1 MVNLTPSMRLKV
13 KRDTFFLPEPNRGVY
28 FRNNI
33 SSFRMEGSSIVQ
45 WIEKLLPMF
54 NGNHTLSELTDGLPG
69 PYRNRVMEIAE
80 VLYGNGFVRDVSQD
94 SPHQL
99 RKQVLER
106 YASQI
111 EFLESCGDSGAYRFE
126 TYRKKKALAIGSGP
140 LFLSLVSSLIESGL
154 PAFHIFITD
163 TVPTNRKRLNE
174 IVAHARKTDDEVS
187 IGEVVLEKGEEIE
200 WQEIVQPFDS
210 ILYVSQEG
218 DIEELRELHSVCRE
232 GKKILFPALII
243 NQVGM
248 AGPLVHPDSKGGWE
262 SAWHRLHQAE
272 LEKNQAPSS
281 FSATAGAMLAN
292 IMVFE
297 WFKDATGVTT
307 AEQSNHFYL
316 LDMDTME
323 GKWHPFIPHPGVT
336 GKGTAAW
343 IEDFDQRLG
352 QKADPSE
359 PGKVFMYFSRLTSSE
374 SGIFHRWDE
383 GDLKQLPLA
392 QCRVQVVD
400 PLSSGPAELLPEIIR
415 SDLTHEEARTESGL
429 SGVEAYVSRTLS
441 QLIPTLTPLQG
452 ADDIKESVGVGAGE
466 TFAECVCRGLQ
477 SCLDKEFDNKRFNHE
492 KLVSVQLAQVE
503 DERCRYYLQAL
514 TRLQGEPIIALG
526 EEVSGFPVVW
536 AGTSDG
542 WSGAVGLN
550 VTIALRN
557 ALQKAIMK
565 VQNQTVCLTAPGIV
579 ASPVLEEE
587 KMPLNLVIPSCEV
600 KGNSELVQSA
610 IQVLKKNSKRICVF
624 ELNLEPLLKE
634 EMAGVFG
641 VFLRKE
647 ESG

>member
-1 MVNLTPSMRLKV
+1 
-13 KRDTFFLPEPNRGVY
+13 
-28 FRNNI
+28 
-33 SSFRMEGSSIVQ
+33 
-45 WIEKLLPMF
+45 
-54 NGNHTLSELTDGLPG
+54 
-69 PYRNRVMEIAE
+69 
-80 VLYGNGFVRDVSQD
+80 
-94 SPHQL
+94 
-99 RKQVLER
+99 
-106 YASQI
+106 
-111 EFLESCGDSGAYRFE
+111 
-126 TYRKKKALAIGSGP
+126 
-140 LFLSLVSSLIESGL
+140 
-154 PAFHIFITD
+154 
-163 TVPTNRKRLNE
+163 
-174 IVAHARKTDDEVS
+174 
-187 IGEVVLEKGEEIE
+187 
-200 WQEIVQPFDS
+200 
-210 ILYVSQEG
+210 
-218 DIEELRELHSVCRE
+218 
-232 GKKILFPALII
+232 
-243 NQVGM
+243 
-248 AGPLVHPDSKGGWE
+248 
-262 SAWHRLHQAE
+262 
-272 LEKNQAPSS
+272 
-281 FSATAGAMLAN
+281 
-292 IMVFE
+292 
-297 WFKDATGVTT
+297 
-307 AEQSNHFYL
+307 
-316 LDMDTME
+316 
-323 GKWHPFIPHPGVT
+323 
-336 GKGTAAW
+336 
-343 IEDFDQRLG
+343 
-352 QKADPSE
+352 
-359 PGKVFMYFSRLTSSE
+359 MYFSRLTSSE

-452 ADDIKESVGVGAGE
+452 AVDIKESVCVGAGE

-557 ALQKAIMK
+557 ALQKAVMK
-565 VQNQTVCLTAPGIV
+565 VQNQTVCLTAPGLV
-579 ASPVLEEE
+579 VSPVLKEE
-587 KMPLNLVIPSCEV
+587 KPLNLVIPSCGV

-641 VFLRKE
+641 VFLREE

>member
-13 KRDTFFLPEPNRGVY
+13 KRDTFFLPEPNRGAY

-33 SSFRMEGSSIVQ
+33 SSFRMEGGSIVQ

-99 RKQVLER
+99 RNQVLER

-140 LFLSLVSSLIESGL
+140 LFLSLVSSLLESGL
-154 PAFHIFITD
+154 PAFQIFITD

-187 IGEVVLEKGEEIE
+187 IGLVVLEKGEEIE
-200 WQEIVQPFDS
+200 WQEIVQPFDT

-218 DIEELRELHSVCRE
+218 DIEELRGLHSVCRQ

-248 AGPLVHPDSKGGWE
+248 AGPLVHPDSKGCWE
-262 SAWHRLHQAE
+262 SAWHRLHQTV
-272 LEKNQAPSS
+272 LEKNQASAS
-281 FSATAGAMLAN
+281 FSSTAGAMLAN

-297 WFKDATGVTT
+297 WFKEATGVTA
-307 AEQSNHFYL
+307 AEQANQFYL
-316 LDMDTME
+316 LDMETLE
-323 GKWHPFIPHPGVT
+323 GKWHPFIPHPEVT
-336 GKGTAAW
+336 GKGAAKW
-343 IEDFDQRLG
+343 IEDFDQMLE
-352 QKADPSE
+352 QKSEPSK

-415 SDLTHEEARTESGL
+415 SDLTHEEARRETGL
-429 SGVEAYVSRTLS
+429 AGVEAYVSRTLS
-441 QLIPTLTPLQG
+441 QLVPTLTPLQG
-452 ADDIKESVGVGAGE
+452 AEDIKESVVGIGAGE

-477 SCLDKEFDNKRFNHE
+477 SSLDTEFGNKELNQEN
-492 KLVSVQLAQVE
+492 LVAVQLAEVD

-514 TRLQGEPIIALG
+514 TRLQGDPIIALG
-526 EEVSGFPVVW
+526 EGVSGFPVVW
-536 AGTSDG
+536 A
-542 WSGAVGLN
+542 
-550 VTIALRN
+550 
-557 ALQKAIMK
+557 
-565 VQNQTVCLTAPGIV
+565 
-579 ASPVLEEE
+579 SPVLKEE
-587 KMPLNLVIPSCEV
+587 KPLNLVIPSCGV
-600 KGNSELVQSA
+600 TGDSEILKSA
-610 IQVLKKNSKRICVF
+610 IQVLKKNKKRIFVF
-624 ELNLEPLLKE
+624 ELELETFLKE

-641 VFLRKE
+641 VLLREE

>member
-28 FRNNI
+28 FRNNV
-33 SSFRMEGSSIVQ
+33 SSFRMEGTSIVQ

-69 PYRNRVMEIAE
+69 QYRNRVMEIAE
-80 VLYGNGFVRDVSQD
+80 VLYGNGFVRDVSQE

-99 RKQVLER
+99 REQVLER

-111 EFLESCGDSGAYRFE
+111 EFLESCGDSGAHRFE
-126 TYRKKKALAIGSGP
+126 TYRKKKVLAIGSGP

-163 TVPTNRKRLNE
+163 TVPTNRKRLNV
-174 IVAHARKTDDEVS
+174 IVAHARKTDDEVA
-187 IGEVVLEKGEEIE
+187 IEEVMLEKGTEIE
-200 WQEIVQPFDS
+200 WREIVRPFDS

-218 DIEELRELHSVCRE
+218 DIEELRELHSVCRQGE
-232 GKKILFPALII
+232 KILFPALII

-248 AGPLVHPDSKGGWE
+248 AGPLVHPDSKGCWE

-272 LEKNQAPSS
+272 LEKNQASSS
-281 FSATAGAMLAN
+281 FSSTAGAMLAN

-297 WFKDATGVTT
+297 WFKDAAGVTT
-307 AEQSNHFYL
+307 EQANQFYL
-316 LDMDTME
+316 LDMDTLE

-343 IEDFDQRLG
+343 IEDFERRLE
-352 QKADPSE
+352 QNSDPVE
-359 PGKVFMYFSRLTSSE
+359 PGKVFMYFSRLTSAE

-400 PLSSGPAELLPEIIR
+400 PLSSGPAGLLPEIIR
-415 SDLTHEEARTESGL
+415 SDLTHEEARRETGL
-429 SGVEAYVSRTLS
+429 AGVEAYASRTLS
-441 QLIPTLTPLQG
+441 QLVATLPPLQG
-452 ADDIKESVGVGAGE
+452 ADEIKESIGVGAGE
-466 TFAECVCRGLQ
+466 TFTECVCRGLQ
-477 SCLDKEFDNKRFNHE
+477 SSLETEFLNKRFNQE
-492 KLVSVQLAQVE
+492 KLVTVQLSQVE

-514 TRLQGEPIIALG
+514 TRLQGDPIIALG
-526 EEVSGFPVVW
+526 EEVYGFPVVW
-536 AGTSDG
+536 AGTNDG

-557 ALQKAIMK
+557 ALQKAVMK
-565 VQNQTVCLTAPGIV
+565 VQNQTVCLTAPGLV

-587 KMPLNLVIPSCEV
+587 KVNLVIPSCGV
-600 KGNSELVQSA
+600 KGNFELVQSA

-624 ELNLEPLLKE
+624 ELKLEPLLKE

-641 VFLRKE
+641 VFLREE

>member
-33 SSFRMEGSSIVQ
+33 SSFRMEGTSIVQ

-54 NGNHTLSELTDGLPG
+54 NGNHTLSELTDGLPD

-80 VLYGNGFVRDVSQD
+80 VLYGNGFVRDLSQD

-99 RKQVLER
+99 REQVLER

-111 EFLESCGDSGAYRFE
+111 EFLESCGDSGAHRFE
-126 TYRKKKALAIGSGP
+126 TYRKKKVLAIGSGP
-140 LFLSLVSSLIESGL
+140 FFLSLVSSLIESGL
-154 PAFHIFITD
+154 PAFRILITD

-174 IVAHARKTDDEVS
+174 IVAHARKTDDEVA
-187 IGEVVLEKGEEIE
+187 IEEVMLEKGAGIE
-200 WQEIVQPFDS
+200 WQEIVRPFDS

-218 DIEELRELHSVCRE
+218 DIQELRELHSVCRQGE
-232 GKKILFPALII
+232 KTLFPALII

-248 AGPLVHPDSKGGWE
+248 AGPLVHPDSKGCWE

-272 LEKNQAPSS
+272 LEKNQESS
-281 FSATAGAMLAN
+281 FFSATAGAMLAN

-307 AEQSNHFYL
+307 AEQANQFYL
-316 LDMDTME
+316 LDMDTLE
-323 GKWHPFIPHPGVT
+323 GKWHPFIPHLGVT

-343 IEDFDQRLG
+343 IEDFERRLE
-352 QKADPSE
+352 QKADPGD

-400 PLSSGPAELLPEIIR
+400 SLSSGPAELLPEIIR
-415 SDLTHEEARTESGL
+415 SDLTHEEARRETGL
-429 SGVEAYVSRTLS
+429 AGVEAYASRTLS
-441 QLIPTLTPLQG
+441 QLVATLPPLQG
-452 ADDIKESVGVGAGE
+452 ADEIKELIGVGAGE

-477 SCLDKEFDNKRFNHE
+477 SSLDTEFLNKRFNQE
-492 KLVSVQLAQVE
+492 KLVTVQLSQVE

-514 TRLQGEPIIALG
+514 TRLQGDPIIALG

-557 ALQKAIMK
+557 ALQKAVMK
-565 VQNQTVCLTAPGIV
+565 VQNQTVCLTAPGLV
-579 ASPVLEEE
+579 ASPVLDEE
-587 KMPLNLVIPSCEV
+587 KVNLVIPSCGV

-624 ELNLEPLLKE
+624 ELKLEPLLKE

-641 VFLRKE
+641 VFLREE
-647 ESG
+647 ESW

>member
-33 SSFRMEGSSIVQ
+33 SSFRMEGTSIVQ

-99 RKQVLER
+99 REQVLER

-111 EFLESCGDSGAYRFE
+111 EFLESCGDSAAHRFEAYR
-126 TYRKKKALAIGSGP
+126 KQKALAIGSGP

-154 PAFHIFITD
+154 PAFHILITD
-163 TVPTNRKRLNE
+163 TVPTNRTRLNE
-174 IVAHARKTDDEVS
+174 IVAHARKTDDEVA
-187 IGEVVLEKGEEIE
+187 IEEVVLEKGAKIE
-200 WQEIVQPFDS
+200 WQEIVRPFDS

-218 DIEELRELHSVCRE
+218 DIEELRELHSVCRQRE
-232 GKKILFPALII
+232 KILFPALII

-248 AGPLVHPDSKGGWE
+248 AGPLVHPDSKGCWE

-297 WFKDATGVTT
+297 WFKEAAGVTT
-307 AEQSNHFYL
+307 AEQANQFYL
-316 LDMDTME
+316 LDMDTLE
-323 GKWHPFIPHPGVT
+323 GKWHPYIPHPGVT
-336 GKGTAAW
+336 GKGGAAW
-343 IEDFDQRLG
+343 IEDFERRLE
-352 QKADPSE
+352 QKAEPDD
-359 PGKVFMYFSRLTSSE
+359 PGKVFMHFSGLTSSE

-400 PLSSGPAELLPEIIR
+400 PMSSGPAGLLPEIIR
-415 SDLTHEEARTESGL
+415 SDLTHEEARRETGL
-429 SGVEAYVSRTLS
+429 AGVEAYASRSLS
-441 QLIPTLTPLQG
+441 QLVATLPKLQG
-452 ADDIKESVGVGAGE
+452 EDEIKESVGVGAGE
-466 TFAECVCRGLQ
+466 TFAECVSRGLQ
-477 SCLDKEFDNKRFNHE
+477 SSLDTEFLNKRFNQE
-492 KLVSVQLAQVE
+492 KLVTVQLAQVE

-565 VQNQTVCLTAPGIV
+565 VQNQTVCLTAPGLA

-587 KMPLNLVIPSCEV
+587 KVKLVIPSCGV

-634 EMAGVFG
+634 GMAGVFG
-641 VFLRKE
+641 VFLRE
-647 ESG
+647 GESG

>member
-33 SSFRMEGSSIVQ
+33 SSFRMEGSTIVQ

-54 NGNHTLSELTDGLPG
+54 NGDHTLSDLTDGLPG

-80 VLYGNGFVRDVSQD
+80 VLYANGFVRDVSQD

-99 RKQVLER
+99 GDQVLER

-111 EFLESCGDSGAYRFE
+111 EFLDSYGDSGAYRFQA
-126 TYRKKKALAIGSGP
+126 YRKGRALAIGSGP
-140 LFLSLVSSLIESGL
+140 LFLSMVSALIESGL
-154 PAFHIFITD
+154 PTFHILITD
-163 TVPTNRKRLNE
+163 TVPTNRERLKE
-174 IVAHARKTDDEVS
+174 IVAHARKSDEEAA
-187 IGEVVLEKGEEIE
+187 IEEVVLDKGAGIE
-200 WQEIVQPFDS
+200 WQEIVRPFES

-218 DIEELRELHSVCRE
+218 DIKELRELHSVCRQ
-232 GKKILFPALII
+232 GKKVLFPALII
-243 NQVGM
+243 NQIGM
-248 AGPLVHPDSKGGWE
+248 AGPLVHPDSKGCWE
-262 SAWHRLHQAE
+262 SAWHRLHQTV
-272 LEKNQAPSS
+272 LEKDQASTS
-281 FSATAGAMLAN
+281 FSSTAGAMLAN

-297 WFKDATGVTT
+297 WFKEATGVTT
-307 AEQSNHFYL
+307 AEQANQFYL
-316 LDMDTME
+316 LDMETLE

-336 GKGTAAW
+336 GKGAAKW
-343 IEDFDQRLG
+343 IEDFDQRLE
-352 QKADPSE
+352 QKSGRGE
-359 PGKVFMYFSRLTSSE
+359 PGKVFMHFSRLTSAE
-374 SGIFHRWDE
+374 SGIFHTWGE

-400 PLSSGPAELLPEIIR
+400 PLSSGPAGLLPDIIR
-415 SDLTHEEARTESGL
+415 SDLTHEEARRESGL
-429 SGVEAYVSRTLS
+429 AGVEAYASRTLS
-441 QLIPTLTPLQG
+441 QLVQTLPPVEG
-452 ADDIKESVGVGAGE
+452 ASGIKESIGVGAGE
-466 TFAECVCRGLQ
+466 TFAECICRGLQ
-477 SCLDKEFDNKRFNHE
+477 SSLDTEFGNKEFNQE
-492 KLVSVQLAQVE
+492 KLVSVQLADVD

-514 TRLQGEPIIALG
+514 TRLQGDPIIALG

-565 VQNQTVCLTAPGIV
+565 VQNQTVCLTAPDLV
-579 ASPVLEEE
+579 ASSVLKE
-587 KMPLNLVIPSCEV
+587 KKVNLVIPSCEV
-600 KGNSELVQSA
+600 TGNSEVVQTA
-610 IQVLKKNSKRICVF
+610 IQVLKKNKKRIFVF
-624 ELNLEPLLKE
+624 ELELEPFFKE
-634 EMAGVFG
+634 ELAGVFG
-641 VFLRKE
+641 VFLREE

>member
-1 MVNLTPSMRLKV
+1 MAG
-13 KRDTFFLPEPNRGVY
+13 D
-28 FRNNI
+28 
-33 SSFRMEGSSIVQ
+33 
-45 WIEKLLPMF
+45 
-54 NGNHTLSELTDGLPG
+54 
-69 PYRNRVMEIAE
+69 
-80 VLYGNGFVRDVSQD
+80 VR
-94 SPHQL
+94 
-99 RKQVLER
+99 
-106 YASQI
+106 
-111 EFLESCGDSGAYRFE
+111 
-126 TYRKKKALAIGSGP
+126 
-140 LFLSLVSSLIESGL
+140 
-154 PAFHIFITD
+154 
-163 TVPTNRKRLNE
+163 
-174 IVAHARKTDDEVS
+174 
-187 IGEVVLEKGEEIE
+187 
-200 WQEIVQPFDS
+200 PFDS

-218 DIEELRELHSVCRE
+218 DIEELRELHSVCRQGE
-232 GKKILFPALII
+232 KTLFPAMII

-248 AGPLVHPDSKGGWE
+248 AGPLVHPDSKGCWE

-272 LEKNQAPSS
+272 LEKNQASSS

-297 WFKDATGVTT
+297 WFKDATGVAT
-307 AEQSNHFYL
+307 AEQANQFYL

-343 IEDFDQRLG
+343 IEDFDQRLE
-352 QKADPSE
+352 QKSDPVE

-415 SDLTHEEARTESGL
+415 SDLTHEEARRETGL
-429 SGVEAYVSRTLS
+429 AGVEAYVSRTLS
-441 QLIPTLTPLQG
+441 QLVATLPPLQG
-452 ADDIKESVGVGAGE
+452 ADEIKESIGVGAGE

-477 SCLDKEFDNKRFNHE
+477 SSLDTEFLNGRFNQE
-492 KLVSVQLAQVE
+492 KLVTVQLAQVE

-514 TRLQGEPIIALG
+514 TRLQGDPIIALG
-526 EEVSGFPVVW
+526 EEMSGFPVVW

-557 ALQKAIMK
+557 ALQKGRHESPK
-565 VQNQTVCLTAPGIV
+565 TRPFCLTAPGLG

-587 KMPLNLVIPSCEV
+587 KVDLVIPSCGV
-600 KGNSELVQSA
+600 KGSPELVQSA
-610 IQVLKKNSKRICVF
+610 IQALKKNSKRIHVF
-624 ELNLEPLLKE
+624 ELDLEPFLKE
-634 EMAGVFG
+634 EIAGVFG
-641 VFLRKE
+641 VFLREE

>member
-28 FRNNI
+28 FRNNV
-33 SSFRMEGSSIVQ
+33 SSFRMEGTSIVQ

-69 PYRNRVMEIAE
+69 QYRNRVMEIAE
-80 VLYGNGFVRDVSQD
+80 VLYGNGFVRDVSQE

-99 RKQVLER
+99 REQVLER

-111 EFLESCGDSGAYRFE
+111 EFLESCGDSGAHRFE
-126 TYRKKKALAIGSGP
+126 TYRKKKVLAIGSGP

-163 TVPTNRKRLNE
+163 TVPTNRKRLNV
-174 IVAHARKTDDEVS
+174 IVAHARKTDDEVA
-187 IGEVVLEKGEEIE
+187 IEEVMPEKGTEIE
-200 WQEIVQPFDS
+200 WREIVRPFDS

-218 DIEELRELHSVCRE
+218 DIEELRELHSVCRQGE
-232 GKKILFPALII
+232 KILFPALII

-248 AGPLVHPDSKGGWE
+248 AGPLVHPDSKGCWE

-272 LEKNQAPSS
+272 LEKNQASSS
-281 FSATAGAMLAN
+281 FSSTAGAMLAN

-297 WFKDATGVTT
+297 WFKDAAGVTT
-307 AEQSNHFYL
+307 EQANQFYL
-316 LDMDTME
+316 LDMDTLE

-343 IEDFDQRLG
+343 IEDFERRLE
-352 QKADPSE
+352 QNSDPVE
-359 PGKVFMYFSRLTSSE
+359 PGKVFMYFSRLTSAE

-400 PLSSGPAELLPEIIR
+400 PLSSGPAGLLPEIIR
-415 SDLTHEEARTESGL
+415 SDLTHEEARRETGL
-429 SGVEAYVSRTLS
+429 AGVEAYASRTLS
-441 QLIPTLTPLQG
+441 QLVATLPPLQG
-452 ADDIKESVGVGAGE
+452 ADEIKESIGVGAGE
-466 TFAECVCRGLQ
+466 TFTECVCRGLQ
-477 SCLDKEFDNKRFNHE
+477 SSLETEFLNKRFNQE
-492 KLVSVQLAQVE
+492 KLVTVQLSQVE

-514 TRLQGEPIIALG
+514 TRLQGDPIIALG
-526 EEVSGFPVVW
+526 EEVYGFPVVW
-536 AGTSDG
+536 AGTNDG
-542 WSGAVGLN
+542 WSGTVGLN

-557 ALQKAIMK
+557 ALQKAVMK
-565 VQNQTVCLTAPGIV
+565 VQNQTVCLTAPGLV

-587 KMPLNLVIPSCEV
+587 KVNLVIPSCGV
-600 KGNSELVQSA
+600 KGNFELVQSA

-624 ELNLEPLLKE
+624 ELKLEPLLKE

-641 VFLRKE
+641 VFLREE

>member
-1 MVNLTPSMRLKV
+1 MENLTPSMRLKV

-33 SSFRMEGSSIVQ
+33 SSFRMEGTSIVQ

-99 RKQVLER
+99 REQVLER

-111 EFLESCGDSGAYRFE
+111 EFLESCGDSGAHRFE
-126 TYRKKKALAIGSGP
+126 AYRKKKALAIGSGP

-174 IVAHARKTDDEVS
+174 IVAHARKTDDEVA
-187 IGEVVLEKGEEIE
+187 IEEVMLEKGAGIE
-200 WQEIVQPFDS
+200 WQEIVRPFDS

-218 DIEELRELHSVCRE
+218 DIEELRELHSVCRQ
-232 GKKILFPALII
+232 GDKILFPALII

-248 AGPLVHPDSKGGWE
+248 AGPLVHPDSKGCWE

-292 IMVFE
+292 IMAFE
-297 WFKDATGVTT
+297 WFKEATGVTT
-307 AEQSNHFYL
+307 AEQANQFYI
-316 LDMDTME
+316 LDMDTLE

-336 GKGTAAW
+336 GKGAAAW
-343 IEDFDQRLG
+343 IEDFERRLE
-352 QKADPSE
+352 QKADPSDS
-359 PGKVFMYFSRLTSSE
+359 GKVFMYFSRLTSSE

-415 SDLTHEEARTESGL
+415 SDLTHEEVRRETGL
-429 SGVEAYVSRTLS
+429 AGVEAYVSRTLS
-441 QLIPTLTPLQG
+441 QLVATLQG
-452 ADDIKESVGVGAGE
+452 ADEIKESIIGVGAGE

-477 SCLDKEFDNKRFNHE
+477 SSLDTEFLNKRFNQE
-492 KLVSVQLAQVE
+492 NLVTVQLAQVE
-503 DERCRYYLQAL
+503 DERCRYYFQAL
-514 TRLQGEPIIALG
+514 TRLQGDPIIALG

-565 VQNQTVCLTAPGIV
+565 VQNQTVCLTAPGLV

-587 KMPLNLVIPSCEV
+587 KVNLVIPSCGV
-600 KGNSELVQSA
+600 KGNYELVQSA

-634 EMAGVFG
+634 EIAGVFG
-641 VFLRKE
+641 VFLREE

>member
-28 FRNNI
+28 FRNNV
-33 SSFRMEGSSIVQ
+33 SSFRMEGTSIVQ

-69 PYRNRVMEIAE
+69 QYRNRVMEIAE
-80 VLYGNGFVRDVSQD
+80 VLYGNGFVRDVSQE

-99 RKQVLER
+99 REQVLER

-111 EFLESCGDSGAYRFE
+111 EFLESCGDSGAHRFE
-126 TYRKKKALAIGSGP
+126 TYRKKKVLAIGSGP

-163 TVPTNRKRLNE
+163 TVPTNRKRLNV
-174 IVAHARKTDDEVS
+174 IVAHARKTDDEVA
-187 IGEVVLEKGEEIE
+187 IEEVMLEKGTEIE
-200 WQEIVQPFDS
+200 WREIVRPFDS

-218 DIEELRELHSVCRE
+218 DIEELRELHSVCRQGE
-232 GKKILFPALII
+232 KILFPALII

-248 AGPLVHPDSKGGWE
+248 AGPLVHPDSKGCWE

-272 LEKNQAPSS
+272 LEKNQASSS
-281 FSATAGAMLAN
+281 FSSTAGAMLAN

-297 WFKDATGVTT
+297 WFKDAAGVTT
-307 AEQSNHFYL
+307 EQANQFYL
-316 LDMDTME
+316 LDMDTLE

-343 IEDFDQRLG
+343 IEDFERRLE
-352 QKADPSE
+352 QNSDPVE
-359 PGKVFMYFSRLTSSE
+359 PGKVFMYFSRLTSAE

-400 PLSSGPAELLPEIIR
+400 PLSSGPAGLLPEIIR
-415 SDLTHEEARTESGL
+415 SDLTHEEARRETGL
-429 SGVEAYVSRTLS
+429 AGVEAYASRTLS
-441 QLIPTLTPLQG
+441 QLVATLPPLQG
-452 ADDIKESVGVGAGE
+452 ADEIKESIGVGAGE
-466 TFAECVCRGLQ
+466 TFTECVCRGLQ
-477 SCLDKEFDNKRFNHE
+477 SSLETEFLNKGFNQE
-492 KLVSVQLAQVE
+492 KLVTVQLSQVE

-514 TRLQGEPIIALG
+514 TRLQGDPIIALG
-526 EEVSGFPVVW
+526 EEVYGFPVVW
-536 AGTSDG
+536 AGTNDG

-557 ALQKAIMK
+557 ALQKAVMK
-565 VQNQTVCLTAPGIV
+565 VQNQTVCLTAPGLV

-587 KMPLNLVIPSCEV
+587 KVNLVIPSCGV
-600 KGNSELVQSA
+600 KGNFELVQSA

-624 ELNLEPLLKE
+624 ELKLEPLLKE

-641 VFLRKE
+641 VFLREE